1 MKKLLFISCLFI
13 FSISAL
19 ADGEKKIDA
28 SKVQKI
34 TFNGDNIVIQYND
47 GSETTTMDMAEVVI
61 EFGTSSGIEERLTT
75 TRKAGIEGKAIYNLK
90 GQHVGNSAARLQK
103 GTYIIDKKKVVIK

>member
-1 MKKLLFISCLFI
+1 MSTLGAF
-13 FSISAL
+13 
-19 ADGEKKIDA
+19 ADGDKKIDA

-34 TFNGDNIVIQYND
+34 TFNGDNVIVHYND
-47 GSETTTMDMAEVVI
+47 GSETATIDMAEVVI
-61 EFGTSSGIEERLTT
+61 EFDASSGIEERLAT